1 MIQIAR
7 FRIGLEM
14 APPDELQGVVQ
25 FYFLSLYS
33 NILVLVYNSCTGVM
47 ISSIHVL
54 LFIFALFIILIY
66 NVIVCHVII
75 RLIIIRLENI
85 SIIRKNVCGILGI
98 LLRLESNFYWIE

>member
-1 MIQIAR
+1 
-7 FRIGLEM
+7 M

-25 FYFLSLYS
+25 FYFLSLYIS

-66 NVIVCHVII
+66 NVIVCHYTSYNYSM
-75 RLIIIRLENI
+75 ENI
-85 SIIRKNVCGILGI
+85 SIIRKIFV
-98 LLRLESNFYWIE
+98 EF